1 MITPRRITMKIS
13 QPKLFSIIREEL
25 EKESQAITEREK
37 TGDADVDRVAYYL
50 DEINEREEM
59 LLAIP
64 LMFKKIM
71 AYEDH
76 NVSVGEFHDLLKDT
90 FDDTDANIL
99 FTLLSRAGLE
109 AVEPELDNG
118 EKEQD
123 AKDREDERLADE
135 DKEASDRE
143 DAGDKYAQDLA
154 DRRRE
159 SAGAKKKLRG
169 ENLSRDLNEAILQKA
184 LRRAL
189 RRD

>member
-1 MITPRRITMKIS
+1 MKLS
-13 QPKLFSIIREEL
+13 RPDLLSIIRETLRKKTEYTI
-25 EKESQAITEREK
+25 QERES
-37 TGDADVDRVAYYL
+37 TGDPDVDRVVFYL
-50 DEINEREEM
+50 DAITEREEM

-76 NVSVGEFHDLLKDT
+76 NVTVGEFHELLKET
-90 FDDTDANIL
+90 FDDDDANIL
-99 FTLLSRAGLE
+99 FTLLSKASLE
-109 AVEPELDNG
+109 AVETDDDDG
-118 EKEQD
+118 HEKEQD
-123 AKDREDERLADE
+123 EKDREDERLADE

-143 DAGDKYAQDLA
+143 DAGDKYAQSLA

-159 SAGAKKKLRG
+159 SAGAKRKLRG
-169 ENLSRDLNEAILQKA
+169 EGLTNGLHEALIQKA

>member
-1 MITPRRITMKIS
+1 MKLS
-13 QPKLFSIIREEL
+13 RPDLLSIVRETLKKKNAYTL
-25 EKESQAITEREK
+25 EEVES
-37 TGDADVDRVAYYL
+37 TGDVDVDRVVLYL
-50 DEINEREEM
+50 DAITEREEM

-76 NVSVGEFHDLLKDT
+76 NVTVGEFHDLLKQT

-99 FTLLSRAGLE
+99 FTLLSRASLE
-109 AVEPELDNG
+109 AVEDENGDG
-118 EKEQD
+118 EKKQD

-143 DAGDKYAQDLA
+143 DAGDKYAQSLA

-169 ENLSRDLNEAILQKA
+169 EGVTNDLNEALIQKA

>member
-1 MITPRRITMKIS
+1 
-13 QPKLFSIIREEL
+13 
-25 EKESQAITEREK
+25 
-37 TGDADVDRVAYYL
+37 
-50 DEINEREEM
+50 M

-64 LMFKKIM
+64 LKFKKIM

-76 NVSVGEFHDLLKDT
+76 NVTVGEFHDLLKET
-90 FDDTDANIL
+90 FDDDDANIL
-99 FTLLSRAGLE
+99 FTLLSRASLE
-109 AVEPELDNG
+109 AVETDNG
-118 EKEQD
+118 EDHEKKQD

-143 DAGDKYAQDLA
+143 DAGDKYAQSLA

-169 ENLSRDLNEAILQKA
+169 ESLTKDLNEALIQKA

>member
-1 MITPRRITMKIS
+1 MKLNRPDLLS
-13 QPKLFSIIREEL
+13 VIRETL
-25 EKESQAITEREK
+25 KKQGDYIISERES

-50 DEINEREEM
+50 DAINEREEM

-76 NVSVGEFHDLLKDT
+76 NVSVGEFHDLLKAT

-99 FTLLSRAGLE
+99 FTLLSRASLE
-109 AVEPELDNG
+109 AVEDEIVGD
-118 EKEQD
+118 EKKQD

-143 DAGDKYAQDLA
+143 DAGDKYAPSLA

-169 ENLSRDLNEAILQKA
+169 ENLSKGLNEALLQKA

>member
-1 MITPRRITMKIS
+1 
-13 QPKLFSIIREEL
+13 
-25 EKESQAITEREK
+25 
-37 TGDADVDRVAYYL
+37 
-50 DEINEREEM
+50 
-59 LLAIP
+59 
-64 LMFKKIM
+64 M

-76 NVSVGEFHDLLKDT
+76 NVTVGEFHDLLKET
-90 FDDTDANIL
+90 FDDDDANIL
-99 FTLLSRAGLE
+99 FTLLSRASLE
-109 AVEPELDNG
+109 AVETDNG
-118 EKEQD
+118 EDPEKKQD

-143 DAGDKYAQDLA
+143 DAGDKDAQSRA

-169 ENLSRDLNEAILQKA
+169 ESLAKNLNEAIIQKA

>member
-1 MITPRRITMKIS
+1 MKLNRPDLLS
-13 QPKLFSIIREEL
+13 VIRETL
-25 EKESQAITEREK
+25 KKQGDYIISERES

-50 DEINEREEM
+50 DAINEREEM

-76 NVSVGEFHDLLKDT
+76 NVSVGEFHDLLKAT

-99 FTLLSRAGLE
+99 FTLLSRASLE
-109 AVEPELDNG
+109 AVEDEIVGD
-118 EKEQD
+118 EKKQD
-123 AKDREDERLADE
+123 AKDREDERLAD
-135 DKEASDRE
+135 
-143 DAGDKYAQDLA
+143 AGDKYAQSLA

-169 ENLSRDLNEAILQKA
+169 ENLSKGLNEALLQKA